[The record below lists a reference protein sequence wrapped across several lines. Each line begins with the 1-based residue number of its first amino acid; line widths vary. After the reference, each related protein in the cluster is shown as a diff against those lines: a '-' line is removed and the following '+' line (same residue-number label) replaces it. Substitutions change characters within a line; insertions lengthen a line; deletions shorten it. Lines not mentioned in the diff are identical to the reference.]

1 MHGHV
6 FKADLRVIWLEGSR
20 MVLGI
25 DWLKSYSEILFDFQ
39 QNSITI
45 TKDGHPLVLKGIS
58 EGAKLRLITANQWY
72 QESQFGRCCV
82 LTHCPE
88 EEERETEILHKLQ
101 QILD

>member
-1 MHGHV
+1 
-6 FKADLRVIWLEGSR
+6 

-72 QESQFGRCCV
+72 QE
-82 LTHCPE
+82 L
-88 EEERETEILHKLQ
+88 
-101 QILD
+101 